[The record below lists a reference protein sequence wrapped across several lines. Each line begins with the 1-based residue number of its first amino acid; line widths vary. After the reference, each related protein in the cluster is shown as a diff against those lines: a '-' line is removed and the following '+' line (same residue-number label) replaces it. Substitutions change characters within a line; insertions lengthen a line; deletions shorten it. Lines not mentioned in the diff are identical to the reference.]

1 MREEQSTTE
10 GAAVQSL
17 LFVPGT
23 KPDRFAKALASGAD
37 CVCVDLE
44 DAVPAE
50 DKDTARAA
58 ALTALAEGQTL
69 ALRINGVRT
78 RAGLADVL
86 ALAEAP
92 TRPFVLLIPMV
103 EDATEVAI
111 VRAVLNDPAI
121 AFIPLIETVRGLTNA
136 HAIAAEAQVTMLMF
150 GGGDFSAE
158 MGVALA
164 WEPLLTARAQLV
176 MAAKGAGKGALD
188 VPFIHMGD
196 AEGLAKECAA
206 ARDLGFTAKAA
217 IHPAQIEAIHTAFRP
232 SAEQIAEAEAALSAY
247 AEAGGAAIRFNG
259 KLLEAPII
267 ARYRQIL
274 ALKGKTHA

>member
-1 MREEQSTTE
+1 MGVNENHSE
-10 GAAVQSL
+10 GAAIQSL

-44 DAVPAE
+44 DAVPADE
-50 DKDTARAA
+50 KDSARAA
-58 ALTALAEGQTL
+58 ALSAIGEGQTL

-78 RAGLADVL
+78 RAGLADIL
-86 ALAEAP
+86 ALTEASV
-92 TRPFVLLIPMV
+92 RPAVLLIPMV
-103 EDATEVAI
+103 EDAAEVAI
-111 VRAVLNDPAI
+111 VRAVLNDTSI
-121 AFIPLIETVRGLTNA
+121 ALIPLIETVRGLTNA
-136 HAIAAEAQVTMLMF
+136 HAIAAEAQVAMLMF

-158 MGVALA
+158 LGVALA

-176 MAAKGAGKGALD
+176 MAAKGAGKGAMD
-188 VPFIHMGD
+188 VPFIHMAD
-196 AEGLAKECAA
+196 ADGLAAESAA

-217 IHPAQIEAIHTAFRP
+217 IHPAQIEAIHAAFRP
-232 SAEQIAEAEAALSAY
+232 SADQIAEAEAALTAY
-247 AEAGGAAIRFNG
+247 DAAGGAAIRFNG

-274 ALKGKTHA
+274 ALKGKIHA

>member
-1 MREEQSTTE
+1 MREEISATEST
-10 GAAVQSL
+10 AIQSL

-50 DKDTARAA
+50 DKDSARAA
-58 ALTALAEGQTL
+58 ALSALAEGQPL

-78 RAGLADVL
+78 RAGLADLL
-86 ALAEAP
+86 ALAEVPARP
-92 TRPFVLLIPMV
+92 TVLLLPMV
-103 EDATEVAI
+103 EDAAEVAI
-111 VRAVLNDPAI
+111 VCAVLNNPAI
-121 AFIPLIETVRGLTNA
+121 ALIPLIETVRGLTNA
-136 HAIAAEAQVTMLMF
+136 HAIAAEAQVSMLMF

-158 MGVALA
+158 LGVALA

-176 MAAKGAGKGALD
+176 MAAKGAGKGAMD
-188 VPFIHMGD
+188 VPFIHMND
-196 AEGLAKECAA
+196 ADGLATECAA

-217 IHPAQIEAIHTAFRP
+217 IHPAQIDTIHAAFRP
-232 SAEQIAEAEAALSAY
+232 SAEHIVEAEAALSAY
-247 AEAGGAAIRFNG
+247 ADAGGAAIRFNG
-259 KLLEAPII
+259 KLLEAPIV

-274 ALKGKTHA
+274 ALKGKIHA

>member
-1 MREEQSTTE
+1 MGVNENHSE
-10 GAAVQSL
+10 GAAIQSL

-44 DAVPAE
+44 DAVPADE
-50 DKDTARAA
+50 KDSARSA
-58 ALTALAEGQTL
+58 ALSAIGEGQTL

-78 RAGLADVL
+78 RAGLADIL
-86 ALAEAP
+86 ALTEASV
-92 TRPFVLLIPMV
+92 RPAVLLIPMV
-103 EDATEVAI
+103 EDAAEVAI
-111 VRAVLNDPAI
+111 VRAVLNDANI
-121 AFIPLIETVRGLTNA
+121 ALIPLIETVRGLTNA
-136 HAIAAEAQVTMLMF
+136 HAIAAEAQVAMLMF

-158 MGVALA
+158 LGVALA

-176 MAAKGAGKGALD
+176 MAAKGAGKGAMD
-188 VPFIHMGD
+188 VPFIHMAD
-196 AEGLAKECAA
+196 ADGLAAESAA

-217 IHPAQIEAIHTAFRP
+217 IHPAQIEAIHAAFRP
-232 SAEQIAEAEAALSAY
+232 SADQIAEAEAALTAY
-247 AEAGGAAIRFNG
+247 DAAGGAAIRFNG

-274 ALKGKTHA
+274 ALKGKIHA